1 MANRLLIGQFVEAES
16 ALHRLDPRTKLLG
29 MLLLMIVLLNV
40 RGWGGYGAAALF
52 VLAALLGSRVPLRRY
67 ARGLLPILPVLLF
80 TLLYH
85 ILFGRGDSVIASYG
99 VIRITREGTEEGL
112 RIFARI
118 ALLILLASVLT
129 AATRPLILAQ
139 GLERLLK
146 PLSKLG
152 VPVEQFSL
160 MIVIAIRFIPTVL
173 EEVDRIQLARRAR
186 GFDPS
191 GLNPVRRLFAFVPV
205 LVPLL
210 VTTVRRADN
219 LTMAIDARAYGD
231 GRGRTVY
238 RPLALRRQDAAAGAV
253 LMIAAAAILALDFWF
268 GR

>member
-1 MANRLLIGQFVEAES
+1 MANRLLIGQFVEADS
-16 ALHRLDPRTKLLG
+16 MLHRLDPRTKLLG
-29 MLLLMIVLLNV
+29 MLIMMIVLLNI
-40 RGWGGYGAAALF
+40 RSWGSYGAAALL
-52 VLAALLGSRVPLRRY
+52 VLSVMLLSLVPLSRY
-67 ARGLLPILPVLLF
+67 LRGLLPILPVLLV

-85 ILFGRGDSVIASYG
+85 VLLGRGDDVLASYG
-99 VIRITREGTEEGL
+99 VIRITREGIQEGL
-112 RIFARI
+112 RIFVRI
-118 ALLILLASVLT
+118 LLLILLASVLT
-129 AATRPLILAQ
+129 GTTRPLILAQ

-146 PLSKLG
+146 PLSKLR

-173 EEVDRIQLARRAR
+173 EEVERIQLARRAR
-186 GFDPS
+186 GFDPTAM
-191 GLNPVRRLFAFVPV
+191 NPIRRLFAFVPV

-238 RPLALRRQDAAAGAV
+238 RPLAPGGEDAAA
-253 LMIAAAAILALDFWF
+253 AAAAVLAAALILAIDVLF
-268 GR
+268 GS